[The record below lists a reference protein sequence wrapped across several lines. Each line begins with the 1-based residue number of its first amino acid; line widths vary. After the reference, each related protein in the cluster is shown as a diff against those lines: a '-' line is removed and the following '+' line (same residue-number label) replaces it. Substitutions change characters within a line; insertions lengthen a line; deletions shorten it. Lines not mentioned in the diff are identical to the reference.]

1 MEIVSGPAGKDALE
15 GLGLANG
22 MITNDADKTIDA
34 SSSNYLKVQKTM
46 GLEFDTGLNLNSD
59 ANIAKAL
66 ASLQETLKN
75 VQKAYTY
82 LRYGDPQ
89 DSDSTKKGKTGG
101 VVPQY
106 MTDKIA
112 NYQAALNR
120 LTGGA

>member
-1 MEIVSGPAGKDALE
+1 
-15 GLGLANG
+15 
-22 MITNDADKTIDA
+22 
-34 SSSNYLKVQKTM
+34 M
-46 GLEFDTGLNLNSD
+46 GLEFDTALNLNSD

-66 ASLQETLKN
+66 ASLQKTLKN

-89 DSDSTKKGKTGG
+89 ESDNAKKGKTGG
-101 VVPQY
+101 PVPQY

-120 LTGGA
+120 LLGGG